1 MLKTNIIE
9 ELSSSGI
16 WVGENKVTLIEK
28 NIVNVVAVGFQ
39 SDATAF
45 ALNDINYKL
54 LASTTEVLH
63 FLIDLNLAGKNS
75 QGARKQWTK
84 ISEESRTGKIALF
97 GLHPVAR
104 VLASFVIGVSRN
116 KEMRFFNT
124 RNDALKWLME

>member
-1 MLKTNIIE
+1 MNKTNIIQ
-9 ELSSSGI
+9 ELSDSGI
-16 WVGENKVTLIEK
+16 WVGENKVTLLNR
-28 NIVNVVAVGFQ
+28 NIVHVVAIGLQ

-54 LASTTEVLH
+54 FASTTGTIH

-75 QGARKQWTK
+75 QEARKQWTK

-104 VLASFVIGVSRN
+104 VLASFVIGVSSN

-124 RNDALKWLME
+124 RDDALKWLME